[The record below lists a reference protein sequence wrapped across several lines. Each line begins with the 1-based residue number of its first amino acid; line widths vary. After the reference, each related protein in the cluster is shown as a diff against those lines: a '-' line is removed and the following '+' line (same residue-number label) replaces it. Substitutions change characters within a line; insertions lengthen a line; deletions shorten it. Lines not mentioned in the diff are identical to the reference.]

1 MHGVTKT
8 GLDLQH
14 LPCPFFQVILAFLIA
29 SWRLFR
35 PYLRFVSITW
45 EIQGFI
51 LLTTN
56 IKCGAWNIALM
67 AICRLIIWSSCWICV
82 LDADTGSCGTSRRLG
97 RTSSSDSDEESTFPR
112 KSGGGITSQ
121 SEGFRLLPG
130 FRAALCRARCVARA
144 QDRAESADGRWVS
157 RAEVDWACA
166 CWLVPCYLNQVP
178 HCRSLRTP
186 SLHPHHASPTRG
198 THLAEQYRGG
208 CRRFLDS
215 YVIAT
220 VACMRQASF
229 IPR

>member
-1 MHGVTKT
+1 MQKYSNRAGASPDAVKYVSTARRQRSCLCRPSRASVPRRVQPVTPRAPT
-8 GLDLQH
+8 SRTVFEARRGSTQ
-14 LPCPFFQVILAFLIA
+14 A
-29 SWRLFR
+29 
-35 PYLRFVSITW
+35 
-45 EIQGFI
+45 
-51 LLTTN
+51 
-56 IKCGAWNIALM
+56 CGA
-67 AICRLIIWSSCWICV
+67 
-82 LDADTGSCGTSRRLG
+82 TSV
-97 RTSSSDSDEESTFPR
+97 R

-157 RAEVDWACA
+157 HAEVDWACA
-166 CWLVPCYLNQVP
+166 CWLVACYLNQVP